1 MGFSLALDDDFL
13 AGHDAL
19 DRIRVL
25 FQANDRRP
33 PFETV
38 NIIDA
43 VADHVNQR
51 QFVECKTPLH
61 LPSEWL

>member
-1 MGFSLALDDDFL
+1 VSFRAD
-13 AGHDAL
+13 
-19 DRIRVL
+19 
-25 FQANDRRP
+25 DRRP